1 MPAKKKAS
9 PRIPSKPMS
18 VKPYG
23 LTDFFIREKANEGID
38 VPLALPNGEDS
49 GHTICVRGIDSD
61 HFKKAQVTRSRQN
74 LRILAIENEEEQL
87 AETEK
92 ADTALLSSLVAGW
105 SFPEEF
111 NETYVVQLLTE
122 NPVIRS
128 LVDGTAAKRSAF
140 FGKR

>member
-1 MPAKKKAS
+1 MSTKKKVS
-9 PRIPSKPMS
+9 PRIPRKPTT

-23 LTDFFIREKANEGID
+23 LTDFFIRERANDGID
-38 VPLALPNGEDS
+38 VPLALPSGEDS
-49 GHTICVRGIDSD
+49 GHTIRIRGIDSD
-61 HFKKAQVTRSRQN
+61 HFKKAQVIRSRDN
-74 LRILAIENEEEQL
+74 IRLLAIESEEEQL

-92 ADTALLSSLVAGW
+92 ADTLLLASLVAGW
-105 SFPEEF
+105 SFAEEVT
-111 NETYVVQLLTE
+111 ETNVVKLLTE